1 MVKNNALLIEL
12 DKLERIAGDTRRY
25 ISFADV
31 AKAEIAFYNLMMEL
45 NNKLWE
51 LERTGELTEAGH
63 NAINKIMEG
72 EINNDNRC

>member
-1 MVKNNALLIEL
+1 MVKNNTLLIEL
-12 DKLERIAGDTRRY
+12 DKLERIAGDTRRC

-51 LERTGELTEAGH
+51 LERTGHLTETGH

-72 EINNDNRC
+72 EKDNDSRC